1 MYLMWLKSLKKDKM
15 LTTDICILGAGPAG
29 ATTALYLDKM
39 GISSVLI
46 DKATFPRHKT
56 CGEAMRVNVHFV
68 LKDLNPDYLE
78 EIEQE
83 KIVLRSQK
91 VRAIAT
97 NGKDLTVNLGRAF
110 CYMGKRYDFDN
121 YLISKVKSKSNIQ
134 FIENQSIHKI
144 IKNENGYLVSNKL
157 NNFQVQTKLIVFANG
172 SNSTL
177 HTQLNH
183 PLKSTDKQ
191 ILGVR
196 AYLKSVHFPDS
207 TTHIYFFEELHGGY
221 LWVFP
226 LPDGEANVGLAMKS
240 DKIQAHGI
248 NIRET
253 FKTIL
258 KHDRLKP
265 FLKDATINGGIG
277 GATVNLPTMGQS
289 LSGEGYLLAGDIGLA
304 INPITGLGVGH
315 AMMMGRYAAKQ
326 AERCLS
332 ANDFSATIM
341 KNYDTEIYKMIGDE
355 VKGGLWLT
363 NLLKK
368 TWLVNGMIRFFG
380 SNKRFRK
387 LFEKPELSHNLN
399 NPKYLLKELLKPS

>member
-1 MYLMWLKSLKKDKM
+1 
-15 LTTDICILGAGPAG
+15 
-29 ATTALYLDKM
+29 
-39 GISSVLI
+39 
-46 DKATFPRHKT
+46 
-56 CGEAMRVNVHFV
+56 
-68 LKDLNPDYLE
+68 
-78 EIEQE
+78 
-83 KIVLRSQK
+83 
-91 VRAIAT
+91 
-97 NGKDLTVNLGRAF
+97 
-110 CYMGKRYDFDN
+110 
-121 YLISKVKSKSNIQ
+121 
-134 FIENQSIHKI
+134 
-144 IKNENGYLVSNKL
+144 VSNKL

-240 DKIQAHGI
+240 
-248 NIRET
+248 
-253 FKTIL
+253 
-258 KHDRLKP
+258 
-265 FLKDATINGGIG
+265 DATINGGIG